1 MTNLVRSNAF
11 GVALTASE
19 KRKLHTMRTVIKAA
33 SSRLGAS
40 EPRENAVSKLV
51 REVESVTNKYKIQ
64 RINKNYPNPREYRK
78 PAPPPMLKE
87 VQRDFEKL
95 GFKFK
100 HLPIHSMS
108 TEAVESEGRYQ
119 SGEYILDLV
128 LNHDMMEVN
137 LYY

>member
-1 MTNLVRSNAF
+1 MTITHRNNALS
-11 GVALTASE
+11 VALNAS
-19 KRKLHTMRTVIKAA
+19 KARTHSAMRTVIKAA
-33 SSRLGAS
+33 SARLAAKGV
-40 EPRENAVSKLV
+40 REDPVTQLV
-51 REVESVTNKYKIQ
+51 REVESVTTKYKIQ